1 MLLLQWFHS
10 LQKIVFFLLE
20 WPYKESLKLISQG
33 TQLLYIWDQAS
44 EQKNQAFMAKRNKNI
59 FLQPCM
65 PPRPDLF
72 NGLSFIYQ
80 GPPKSEKHIT
90 LCGHPIT
97 KSFNCTLHASKQI
110 LRILAEGI
118 SRDLFTR
125 QIMVRW
131 CICPTNAIR
140 APDLWHLDLALRSL
154 LSWLRP
160 PEAGGRA

>member
-1 MLLLQWFHS
+1 MIS
-10 LQKIVFFLLE
+10 LIAKNFVFFLLE

-33 TQLLYIWDQAS
+33 TQLLYIWNQAS
-44 EQKNQAFMAKRNKNI
+44 EQKNQAFM
-59 FLQPCM
+59 
-65 PPRPDLF
+65 
-72 NGLSFIYQ
+72 
-80 GPPKSEKHIT
+80 EKGIKHF
-90 LCGHPIT
+90 P
-97 KSFNCTLHASKQI
+97 STLHASQNRSLQWAIIHIPRAPQIRKTYHLMWSSHNEKFQLYSSRKQI